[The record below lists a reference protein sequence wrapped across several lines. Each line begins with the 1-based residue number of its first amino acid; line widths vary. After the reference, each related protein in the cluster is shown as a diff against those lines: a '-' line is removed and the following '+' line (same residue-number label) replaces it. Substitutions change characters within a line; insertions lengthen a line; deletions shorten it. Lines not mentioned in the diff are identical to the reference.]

1 MRRDINRRRR
11 IKPVS
16 KALIIAAIVIA
27 IIGIALI
34 IILQVPNSKS
44 KDISNILSDNT
55 DNNTSNEQTVNE
67 TNSDKNA
74 TSSSNTT
81 ENTINKDTSS
91 QNKTTTFNML
101 LTGDIMCHNTM
112 YRDAYDSANDTYDF
126 TYMFD
131 DIKYYIQTADIA
143 VRKS

>member
-11 IKPVS
+11 LKPVS

-34 IILQVPNSKS
+34 IILQIPNSKS
-44 KDISNILSDNT
+44 KDISNILTDNT
-55 DNNTSNEQTVNE
+55 NNEQSV
-67 TNSDKNA
+67 NA
-74 TSSSNTT
+74 TNGEQNAIPSDNTT

-101 LTGDIMCHNTM
+101 LTGDIICHNTM